1 MADNHNEVNLGE
13 QMKGA
18 VTEALQSGDFS
29 HLNELVFST
38 VENTLKDAA
47 QKVNEKVSQVQDTTN
62 GANAPGV
69 SDTGAGQAGEPGIPV
84 WQVRAQKREQEKHL
98 QIQQDW
104 QRRVLEQQR
113 RQRHLPAKIIDLIKF
128 NKVGNVSGVL
138 YQVFG
143 GIGIGIVTLVSLF
156 GLFWGRSLGGW
167 IAILVCFLLSLLMVQ
182 SGAKKLGRIK
192 RAERYA
198 EVCGNRMY
206 GEVAKIAANTGQSK
220 RFVLKDIRKMLQL
233 GIFPEGHLDEQGD
246 WFMLNNVVYNQY
258 RSTENA
264 RLQRENEER
273 QLEAKQQEEK
283 TLGEMVS
290 DARKAQEAELNAM
303 VAEGM
308 EYIHKLRDLN
318 DKIVGE
324 VISNKLY
331 RLERLLNEIFN
342 NVREHPEQ
350 MPRMHKLMDY
360 YLPTTLKL
368 VEAYEEFDGVSAPR
382 EDILAAKAEIEK
394 TLDII
399 NQAFTEL
406 LNNLFEDA
414 VLDVTTDAQV
424 LQTMLAQEGLTREM
438 EFAEIS
444 RK

>member
-29 HLNELVFST
+29 HLNDLVFST

-47 QKVNEKVSQVQDTTN
+47 QKVGEKATEVQ
-62 GANAPGV
+62 NA
-69 SDTGAGQAGEPGIPV
+69 SKTSSGQETVRVDPPV
-84 WQVRAQKREQEKHL
+84 WQQHAAQREQAKHQ

-113 RQRHLPAKIIDLIKF
+113 RQKHLPAKIVDLIKF

-138 YQVFG
+138 YQVLG
-143 GIGIGIVTLVSLF
+143 GLGVGISTLVAFS
-156 GLFWGRSLGGW
+156 GLIWGHSGGGW
-167 IAILVCFLLSLLMVQ
+167 IALGVCFLLSLFMIQ
-182 SGAKKLGRIK
+182 GGAKKLGRLK

-198 EVCGNRMY
+198 ELCGNKMY
-206 GEVAKIAANTGQSK
+206 GEVGKIAANTGQSK
-220 RFVLKDIRKMLQL
+220 RFVLKDIRAMLRL

-258 RSTENA
+258 QSMESS
-264 RLQRENEER
+264 RLQRENEAK
-273 QLEAKQQEEK
+273 QLEAKQEEK
-283 TLGEMVS
+283 SLGEMVS

-350 MPRMHKLMDY
+350 MHRMHKLMDY

-382 EDILAAKAEIEK
+382 EDIVAAKMEIEK

-438 EFAEIS
+438 EFAEIA

>member
-1 MADNHNEVNLGE
+1 MADNQADNQREANLGE

-29 HLNELVFST
+29 HLNDLVFST

-47 QKVNEKVSQVQDTTN
+47 QKVSEKAAEVQNVSK
-62 GANAPGV
+62 AS
-69 SDTGAGQAGEPGIPV
+69 SDQETVWPDPPV
-84 WQVRAQKREQEKHL
+84 WQQRAAQREQARQQ

-104 QRRVLEQQR
+104 QRRVLEMQRKQQ
-113 RQRHLPAKIIDLIKF
+113 HLPARIVDLIKF
-128 NKVGNVSGVL
+128 KRVGNVSGVL
-138 YQVFG
+138 YQVLG
-143 GIGIGIVTLVSLF
+143 GLGVGICALAALG
-156 GLFWGRSLGGW
+156 GLIWGHSGGGW
-167 IAILVCFLLSLLMVQ
+167 IALGVCFLLSVCMIQ
-182 SGAKKLGRIK
+182 GGARKLGRLR

-198 EVCGNRMY
+198 ELCGNRMY
-206 GEVAKIAANTGQSK
+206 GEVGKIAANTGQSK
-220 RFVLKDIRKMLQL
+220 RFVLKDIRAMLRQ

-258 RSTENA
+258 QNMEESRK
-264 RLQRENEER
+264 QRENEAK
-273 QLEAKQQEEK
+273 QLEGKTEEK

-303 VAEGM
+303 IAEGM
-308 EYIHKLRDLN
+308 DYIHKLRDLN

-368 VEAYEEFDGVSAPR
+368 VEAYEEFDGVSMPR
-382 EDILAAKAEIEK
+382 EDIVAAKQEIEK

-414 VLDVTTDAQV
+414 VLDITTDAQV

-438 EFAEIS
+438 EFAEIA